1 MRRTVLLH
9 LSLITLLFLFQ
20 ALGIVLFLK
29 GYLLT
34 RVVIPQDS
42 PVCFNCS
49 PRYFQS
55 VVWILVDALRHDFVL
70 HNSSLGFKDDRPFYI
85 NQMRNIQ
92 HFLAHKPR
100 HTKLYRFIADPPTT
114 TMQRLK
120 ALTTGTLPTFIDIG
134 SNFNSYQIQ
143 EDNIIRQSKRNGL
156 KVTFLGDDTWMSMYP
171 DMFYESYPFPS
182 LNVKDLDTVDKGVY
196 ANIIPVLKRNDSD
209 FIIGHF
215 LGVDHCGHT
224 YGPNNHIMRD
234 KLIYIDDVI
243 RSIFELVNNNTIVF
257 VFGDHGMTSTGDHG
271 GQTLLETE
279 AALVVYS
286 KRPLFDAKQDYG
298 QTVYQTDLVPTVSL
312 LLGLPIPFS
321 NLGMII
327 PELFIPVLEHIS
339 PYQSKMHL
347 INSLRTNSQ
356 QLHAFIKAQ
365 NRFSND
371 IPHHEVLK
379 LQNEYSILEKMYTSI
394 SSTNELSDFK
404 TIENQYINYMA
415 KVREI
420 CLSVWTKFDTNKM
433 NAGVIVLILHVILL
447 LTILFFMT
455 KLSFSLIL
463 AKVKLLDAVSVITVA
478 FHSVSL
484 FSNSFVVYEGKMV
497 TFLMQSFMA
506 ALIVTKFREEVL
518 QLILNHRN
526 LKWNVFIIQLY
537 KNVEPCFKIMVCVHI
552 SRYSHVCR
560 DQQDDCTV
568 LEFFSKPDAPFSS
581 GNYLIAISIYVLK
594 LIKSVFQPFVFEKHA
609 QKLIVYS
616 LVVALCGIFSEILSV
631 FMYWIYVAGVI
642 ILIFSMVK
650 LSVNQYRKNEAKKN
664 FSITLDSYS
673 WILLLI
679 WISVSFIVKGM
690 NNMLLIP
697 LSISLIQFILLT
709 QILSKMH
716 TISSLSRATLCSL
729 LSYQFFFSFGHQA
742 TITSL
747 HFDAAFV
754 GVYGEMTPLKLPIAG
769 LFVTINTL
777 ASQVL
782 SALVVPL
789 LLPCQTWLK
798 NGKVVLSTMHQMQLI
813 CTLLGTVKL
822 LCSVVAAFALRRH
835 LMVWAVFGPRF
846 MYEAA
851 FQFIFIVTTVS
862 SYLLVLLL

>member
-1 MRRTVLLH
+1 
-9 LSLITLLFLFQ
+9 
-20 ALGIVLFLK
+20 
-29 GYLLT
+29 
-34 RVVIPQDS
+34 
-42 PVCFNCS
+42 
-49 PRYFQS
+49 
-55 VVWILVDALRHDFVL
+55 
-70 HNSSLGFKDDRPFYI
+70 
-85 NQMRNIQ
+85 MRNIQ

-379 LQNEYSILEKMYTSI
+379 LQN
-394 SSTNELSDFK
+394 D
-404 TIENQYINYMA
+404 
-415 KVREI
+415 
-420 CLSVWTKFDTNKM
+420 
-433 NAGVIVLILHVILL
+433 
-447 LTILFFMT
+447 
-455 KLSFSLIL
+455 
-463 AKVKLLDAVSVITVA
+463 
-478 FHSVSL
+478 
-484 FSNSFVVYEGKMV
+484 FVVYEGKMV

-526 LKWNVFIIQLY
+526 LKWNVFIIQL
-537 KNVEPCFKIMVCVHI
+537 
-552 SRYSHVCR
+552 

-581 GNYLIAISIYVLK
+581 V
-594 LIKSVFQPFVFEKHA
+594 
-609 QKLIVYS
+609 
-616 LVVALCGIFSEILSV
+616 
-631 FMYWIYVAGVI
+631 
-642 ILIFSMVK
+642 
-650 LSVNQYRKNEAKKN
+650 
-664 FSITLDSYS
+664 
-673 WILLLI
+673 
-679 WISVSFIVKGM
+679 
-690 NNMLLIP
+690 
-697 LSISLIQFILLT
+697 
-709 QILSKMH
+709 
-716 TISSLSRATLCSL
+716 SSLSRATLCSL

-798 NGKVVLSTMHQMQLI
+798 NGKV
-813 CTLLGTVKL
+813 L

-851 FQFIFIVTTVS
+851 FQFIFICQVT
-862 SYLLVLLL
+862 Y